1 MRSRAGLVLA
11 ALAGLGGPAMA
22 HPHVF
27 IDTSVEV
34 ILDDRDRVTAVRIGW
49 VYDELFSLM
58 VIADRELDR
67 DADGL
72 LSDAEAAG
80 LKGFDMQ
87 WTKGYPGDSYALI
100 DGRDLTL
107 GPPEEP
113 TADWDSKAIRT
124 THLRRLPG
132 PVEIGAGTFVVQVY
146 DPGYYTA
153 YFIPFDPVLTG
164 GTGACRA
171 EVWAPDPDA
180 ADQILKD
187 ALLEYAPD
195 QDLEVDFPAVGK
207 NFAEEV
213 RVTCAAP

>member
-1 MRSRAGLVLA
+1 MRAGA
-11 ALAGLGGPAMA
+11 ALGWAVVAGLGGPALA

-27 IDTSVEV
+27 IDTSVEI

-58 VIADRELDR
+58 VIADRELDT
-67 DADGL
+67 DADGT
-72 LSDAEAAG
+72 LSAEEAAG
-80 LKGFDMQ
+80 LTGFDMQ
-87 WTKGYPGDSYALI
+87 WMEGYPGDSYALI
-100 DGRDLTL
+100 EGRELTL

-113 TADWDSKAIRT
+113 TAAWDGRNIRT
-124 THLRRLPG
+124 THLRHLLA
-132 PVEIGAGTFVVQVY
+132 PVEIGPDTFTVQVY

-153 YFIPFDPVLTG
+153 YFIPYDPVITG

-171 EVWAPDPDA
+171 EVWVPDPDA
-180 ADQILKD
+180 ADQALKD

-195 QDLEVDFPAVGK
+195 QDLEADFPAVGK

>member
-1 MRSRAGLVLA
+1 MRFCGIAAGLLA
-11 ALAGLGGPAMA
+11 MAGPVAA

-27 IDTSVEV
+27 IDVSVEI
-34 ILDDRDRVTAVRIGW
+34 ILDEGDRVTAVRIGW

-67 DADGL
+67 DADGT
-72 LSDAEAAG
+72 LSEEEAAG
-80 LKGFDMQ
+80 LQGFDMQ
-87 WTKGYPGDSYALI
+87 WIEGYPGDSYALI

-113 TADWDSKAIRT
+113 TAEWDGRVIRT
-124 THLRRLPG
+124 THLRPLPA
-132 PVEIGAGTFVVQVY
+132 PVEIGAGTFIVQVY

-153 YFIPFDPVLTG
+153 YFIPFDPVITG
-164 GTGACRA
+164 GSGACSA
-171 EVWAPDPDA
+171 EVWAPDPEA
-180 ADQILKD
+180 ADQALKD

-195 QDLEVDFPAVGK
+195 QDLVADFPAIGR

>member
-1 MRSRAGLVLA
+1 MRVFGFIAVLA
-11 ALAGLGGPAMA
+11 ALAGPALA

-34 ILDDRDRVTAVRIGW
+34 ILDDQDRVTAVRIGW

-58 VIADRELDR
+58 VIADREI
-67 DADGL
+67 DADLDGTL
-72 LSDAEAAG
+72 TAEEAAG
-80 LKGFDMQ
+80 LTGFDMD
-87 WTKGYPGDSYALI
+87 WMEGYPGDSFALLG
-100 DGRDLTL
+100 GRDLAL

-113 TADWDSKAIRT
+113 TSAWDGQHIRT
-124 THLRRLPG
+124 THLRHLAE
-132 PVEIGAGTFVVQVY
+132 PVAVGAGPFIVQIY

-195 QDLEVDFPAVGK
+195 QDLEADFPAVGK